1 MHANGYLSSM
11 FEVRDVVPKLIM
23 SLSGSQ
29 RLALV
34 RVLAVASMR
43 RQGNDLI
50 VLSLRNLLKCA
61 LEKS

>member
-1 MHANGYLSSM
+1 MYANGYLSSR
-11 FEVRDVVPKLIM
+11 FEVRDAVPKLIM
-23 SLSGSQ
+23 AMSGSQ

-34 RVLAVASMR
+34 RILAVASMR

-50 VLSLRNLLKCA
+50 VLSLRNLLECA